1 MSVRVERL
9 TKQFAGSGAAA
20 VSDASFAAP
29 AGAITALLGPSGSGK
44 TTLLRLIA
52 GLEVP
57 DAGSVLLDG
66 RDCTRVPVQKR
77 GVGFVFQGYAL
88 FEHLTVR
95 DNVAFGLRMQRLP
108 AREIRLRVDEL
119 LELVQLPDYAGRQP
133 AQLSGGQRQRVAF
146 ARALATRP
154 RVLLLDEP
162 FGALDAR
169 VRIELRGWLQRLHEK
184 TQVTTVLVTHDQEE
198 ALELSEHV
206 VVLHQ
211 GRVEQAGTPLEIY
224 DHPAS
229 RFVASFVGEANVL
242 RGQIQDGRAS
252 VGPHSLSAPAGV
264 REGATVHAFVRPHDV
279 QIARAAAS
287 SLPGSL
293 AVVEELSRVG
303 SFVKVALRLESGERL
318 TIRMAKGGFEG
329 LRVAEGDRVHVELK
343 GAKVFVEEGLGI

>member
-9 TKQFAGSGAAA
+9 SKQFAGAAA
-20 VSDASFAAP
+20 VSEVSFAAP
-29 AGAITALLGPSGSGK
+29 SGAITTLLGPSGSGK

-57 DAGSVLLDG
+57 DAGRVFLDG
-66 RDCTRVPVQKR
+66 RECTRVPVQKR
-77 GVGFVFQGYAL
+77 EVGFVFQGHAL
-88 FEHLTVR
+88 FEHLTVHE
-95 DNVAFGLRMQRLP
+95 NVAFGLRVRRLP
-108 AREIRLRVDEL
+108 AREVGERVDEL
-119 LELVQLPDYAGRQP
+119 LELVQLRDHGRRQP

-169 VRIELRGWLQRLHEK
+169 VRIELRAWLRRLHEK
-184 TQVTTVLVTHDQEE
+184 TQLTTVLVTHDQEE

-206 VVLHQ
+206 VVVHE
-211 GRVEQAGTPLEIY
+211 GRVEQSGTPLEIY

-242 RGQIQDGRAS
+242 HGHIRDGRAS
-252 VGPHSLSAPAGV
+252 VGPHTLNAPAGV

-279 QIARAAAS
+279 QIARANGVAAP
-287 SLPGSL
+287 LAG

-303 SFVKVALRLESGERL
+303 GSVKVALRLNSGERL
-318 TIRMAKGGFEG
+318 TIRMAKGGFDG
-329 LRVAEGDRVHVELK
+329 LRLACGDRVQVELK
-343 GAKVFVEEGLGI
+343 GAKIFVEEGIGI